1 MDRQGDFSKAT
12 VWVFATFLF
21 SQETDDANDFQGYE
35 YSDTQT
41 EESGTDCHILTR
53 MEAISE
59 KRF

>member
-21 SQETDDANDFQGYE
+21 SQEIDDANDFQGYE

-41 EESGTDCHILTR
+41 EESGTDSHILTR
-53 MEAISE
+53 MEAI
-59 KRF
+59 